1 MTRVLVIGYGNP
13 LRSDDGLGWQVALD
27 LLRTSTSP
35 DVEILPCR
43 QLTPELI
50 EAISNAG
57 TVIFI
62 DCAKGDEPGQLRCE
76 GLRALP
82 EPVPLTHDLTPAA
95 LLALGSELYGV
106 CPRAFLL
113 SIQGAN
119 YAVGDQLSP
128 SVSTR
133 IAELKSM
140 VWKLVEECL
149 SPAESLP

>member
-1 MTRVLVIGYGNP
+1 MARVLVIGYGNP
-13 LRSDDGLGWQVALD
+13 MRSDDGLGWQVAVD
-27 LLRTSTSP
+27 LLRTNTAP
-35 DVEILPCR
+35 DVEILPCH

-50 EAISNAG
+50 EAISNAE
-57 TVIFI
+57 TVLFI
-62 DCAKGDEPGQLRCE
+62 DCAKGDQPGQLRCVPVCS
-76 GLRALP
+76 LP

-119 YAVGDQLSP
+119 FAVGDKLSSLVNS
-128 SVSTR
+128 SV
-133 IAELKSM
+133 AELKSM
-140 VWKLVEECL
+140 VWKLVDECL